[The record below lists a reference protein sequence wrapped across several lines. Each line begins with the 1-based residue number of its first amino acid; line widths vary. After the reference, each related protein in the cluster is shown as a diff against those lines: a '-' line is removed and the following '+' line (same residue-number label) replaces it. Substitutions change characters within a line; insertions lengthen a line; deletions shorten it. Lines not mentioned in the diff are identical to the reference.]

1 MNLKETVIKQPG
13 EKDMNK
19 WGLWEGEAAERQR
32 ELPRGKI
39 PSPDKV
45 RTDRRNV
52 VIWDRVAPKIE
63 HNLLP
68 I

>member
-1 MNLKETVIKQPG
+1 MIKKPG

-19 WGLWEGEAAERQR
+19 RRLQEGEVAERRR
-32 ELPRGKI
+32 EVPIRKI
-39 PSPDKV
+39 LGPDKV

-63 HNLLP
+63 HNRLP
-68 I
+68 YLE